1 MDMKRSIQL
10 LQVGLITLLFSL
22 FLINDL
28 KAQVEEPEVIR
39 TQRDVTTLTDKYGS
53 GFGININMNNFGF
66 GVGAEYRRVVASQ
79 SEIMLSLGITGLRDE
94 SEQTFTDFFFGQQI
108 VPNKFQRGMAFPL
121 MAGFRQRV
129 FSNVVQEN
137 YRFFVSASAG
147 PVAAFTYPYFDDVNN
162 NGYRET
168 GNEYQI
174 IEENDEIFIRF
185 AQPERVN
192 DIFSGMGDGDWHW
205 GAAGEI
211 KLGVDIGSNFSRLS
225 SIEFGYYFYY
235 FTDGIQMMQ
244 PKQPVI
250 RQQTGPNQSP
260 YVWENGQLVLEDF
273 FEPQKFFGTPQITF
287 TFGWLW

>member
-1 MDMKRSIQL
+1 MKRSIQL
-10 LQVGLITLLFSL
+10 LQICLFTLFISL
-22 FLINDL
+22 FLSNDL
-28 KAQVEEPEVIR
+28 MAQIEEPEIVR
-39 TQRDVTTLTDKYGS
+39 TQRDVMTLNDEYGS
-53 GFGININMNNFGF
+53 GFGFNINMNNFGF
-66 GVGAEYRRVVASQ
+66 GVGGEFRKVVAPQ
-79 SEIMLSLGITGLRDE
+79 SEIMFSLGITGLRDE
-94 SEQTFTDFFFGQQI
+94 SEQTFTDIFFGQQI
-108 VPNKFQRGMAFPL
+108 IPNKYRRGLAFPL
-121 MAGFRQRV
+121 MAGFRQRI
-129 FSNVVQEN
+129 FPEVVQEN

-147 PVAAFTYPYFDDVNN
+147 PVAAFSYPYYEDRNG

-168 GNEYQI
+168 GNEYQL
-174 IEENDEIFIRF
+174 IEDNGEILIRF

-211 KLGVDIGSNFSRLS
+211 KLGVDIGSNFSRLN

-235 FTDGIQMMQ
+235 FTEGIQMMQ
-244 PKQPVI
+244 PNQPVI

-260 YVWENGQLVLEDF
+260 YVWENGQLVLEEF

>member
-1 MDMKRSIQL
+1 MKRTIQL
-10 LQVGLITLLFSL
+10 LQVGLIT
-22 FLINDL
+22 FLISFYFLNDAH
-28 KAQVEEPEVIR
+28 AQIVEPDIIQ
-39 TQRDVTTLTDKYGS
+39 TQRDVMALTDEYGS
-53 GFGININMNNFGF
+53 GFGINIYMNNFGF
-66 GVGAEYRRVVASQ
+66 GVGGEYRRVVASQ
-79 SEIMLSLGITGLRDE
+79 SEIMFSLGITGLRDE

-108 VPNKFQRGMAFPL
+108 VPNKFQRGFAFPM
-121 MAGFRQRV
+121 MAGFRQRL
-129 FSNVVQEN
+129 FPNVVQEN
-137 YRFFVSASAG
+137 YRFFISASAG
-147 PVAAFTYPYFDDVNN
+147 PVAAFTYPYFDDRNN

-168 GNEYQI
+168 GNEYEL
-174 IEENDEIFIRF
+174 IEDNGDLLIRF

-205 GAAGEI
+205 GTTGEI

-250 RQQTGPNQSP
+250 RQQTSPNQSP